1 MTIGVSE
8 DHEALADMVRG
19 WAERAGLAA
28 SARASLEGPQER
40 PRWWAGLAEQ
50 GLLGLHLPEDVGGS
64 GAGGVELAVA
74 VEELSRAL
82 AHGPSLPT
90 LLTSLLLSQTGGTPA
105 KELLPALAD
114 GTLTGPAAHPESSA
128 AQRSARYPSTAR

>member
-19 WAERAGLAA
+19 WAERAGLVA

-40 PRWWAGLAEQ
+40 PAWWSGLAEQ
-50 GLLGLHLPEDVGGS
+50 GLLGLHVAEEHGGS

-90 LLTSLLLSQTGGTPA
+90 VLTSLLLSQTGGTPA

-114 GTLTGPAAHPESSA
+114 GSL
-128 AQRSARYPSTAR
+128 